1 MSKFSEFNEDVNNSN
16 ISFGSTVNTSTAS
29 SKAVLAAL
37 RALQEKIRRLEAE
50 KNQAIDEC
58 QNLRNQMKIIE
69 IDIDHVRQRE
79 VLSSQKLIQETHIE
93 YEKVLSEK
101 NQLEIRLNNLEE
113 ERILLQKSSE
123 EMTFKIKCLE
133 EDKSTY
139 TIKLHDFESLQTQLQ
154 THLINVKQK
163 EKELSQ
169 KMSTDLKEKEK
180 NIEILNKR
188 VKSAN
193 IELDKVKDEKASSE
207 KRLIELDK
215 LVRQLLATNEALVAS
230 NASFVAKDCVTGL
243 PSSINNYKYS
253 KNNHLR
259 KPISLPNVVT
269 KSTESAKAK
278 IINKQSFEKSRA
290 KSGKLSSKY
299 NIENNSNY
307 LQELHNIY
315 VNMSKSL
322 IDEPKSLKQKPK
334 KNRTHKKQIKN
345 IKAKSSE
352 NNHDNKFELH
362 IPHISYAEKDIDD
375 SSDGSDT
382 ENIRV

>member
-1 MSKFSEFNEDVNNSN
+1 MSKFSEFNEDISNSN
-16 ISFGSTVNTSTAS
+16 ISFASTVNTSTSS

-50 KNQAIDEC
+50 KTQAIDEC

-93 YEKVLSEK
+93 FEKVLSEK

-123 EMTFKIKCLE
+123 EMIFKLKCLE

-154 THLINVKQK
+154 THLVNLKQK
-163 EKELSQ
+163 EKELSL

-180 NIEILNKR
+180 NIEILNQR
-188 VKSAN
+188 VKSAS
-193 IELDKVKDEKASSE
+193 IELNKVKDEKASNE

-230 NASFVAKDCVTGL
+230 NASFVAKDCVTSL
-243 PSSINNYKYS
+243 PSSINNYKNS
-253 KNNHLR
+253 KNNHMR
-259 KPISLPNVVT
+259 KSISLPNAVT
-269 KSTESAKAK
+269 KSTESTKAK
-278 IINKQSFEKSRA
+278 IINKQSFEKS
-290 KSGKLSSKY
+290 
-299 NIENNSNY
+299 
-307 LQELHNIY
+307 
-315 VNMSKSL
+315 
-322 IDEPKSLKQKPK
+322 
-334 KNRTHKKQIKN
+334 
-345 IKAKSSE
+345 
-352 NNHDNKFELH
+352 
-362 IPHISYAEKDIDD
+362 
-375 SSDGSDT
+375 
-382 ENIRV
+382 